1 MKKSL
6 FLFVLVFSCIAVHAQ
21 FIAPYSDYNGQVY
34 MFDENE
40 TKFLETL
47 PLTSY
52 KVGKNAMLYSTAVGR
67 LKAYYQGTI
76 YNLLDNTPDYF
87 VTDNWIGYYN
97 FGNLS
102 VLYNS
107 KFKVLDRLAQSEY
120 WYSDSLVVWK
130 STLGQTQVFYAG
142 QTIPIEQWEL
152 MNSDY
157 GPRIG
162 DNTFAYVDRSSNF
175 KIFYHGELKIQES
188 YIPTYYYA
196 DRDIVAYIDVIGNL
210 KIFSSGQTYET
221 NIPAPSNFWTGEG
234 FVAYYDQQGRLN
246 IWYNGEITELSQNRP
261 KDLLVQDNLL
271 AFTDQG
277 NNFYVWYNGKLQML
291 ERTQPL
297 AMKAYRH
304 ILVYKDQYSR
314 LQGFYYGQ
322 PVQVSKDIVSGDF
335 FLFNETVRY
344 SLLQGQTWMWCK
356 GKTFNYY

>member
-1 MKKSL
+1 MKRY
-6 FLFVLVFSCIAVHAQ
+6 FLFTVLVFSCIALSAQ
-21 FIAPYSDYNGQVY
+21 YIAPYSDYNGQVY

-47 PLTSY
+47 PLSSY

-67 LKAYYQGTI
+67 FKAYFQGTV

-102 VLYNS
+102 VLYNN
-107 KFKVLDRLAQSEY
+107 KFKVLDRLAQTEY

-130 STLGQTQVFYAG
+130 STLGQTHVFYNG
-142 QTIPIEQWEL
+142 QTYDIEQWEL
-152 MNSDY
+152 TKEKND
-157 GPRIG
+157 PRIG
-162 DNTFAYVDRSSNF
+162 DNTFAYIDQSGNF
-175 KIFYHGELKIQES
+175 KVFYHGELKIIES
-188 YIPTYYYA
+188 YPPTLYYA
-196 DRDIVAYIDVIGNL
+196 DRDLVVYIDVIGNI
-210 KIFSSGQTYET
+210 KFYSKGQYFET
-221 NIPAPSNFWTGEG
+221 NIPAPQGFITGEG
-234 FVAYYDQQGRLN
+234 FVAFYDQQSRLN
-246 IWYNGEITELSQNRP
+246 VWHNGEVKELSQNRP
-261 KDLLVQDNLL
+261 KELLVQDNLL

-277 NNFYVWYNGKLQML
+277 NNFYVWYNGTLQML

-304 ILVYKDQYSR
+304 ILVYKDQYAR
-314 LQGFYYGQ
+314 LHGLYYGQ
-322 PVQVSKDIVSGDF
+322 PVQISKDIVSGDF